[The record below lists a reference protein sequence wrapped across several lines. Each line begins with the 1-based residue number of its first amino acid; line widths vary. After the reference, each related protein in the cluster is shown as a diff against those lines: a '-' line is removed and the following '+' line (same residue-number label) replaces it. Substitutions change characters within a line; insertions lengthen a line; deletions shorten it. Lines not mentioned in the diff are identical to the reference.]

1 MRNLIMAAIFKDVQ
15 KTYDIRIDVSPGI
28 FQTVSDTCLCSEIH
42 DSVKS
47 MLVKNIL
54 NGIRIFQISFNET
67 EVFFCTSSMRR
78 SRLSLTS

>member
-1 MRNLIMAAIFKDVQ
+1 MRHLIMTAVFKDVQ

-47 MLVKNIL
+47 MLIENIL
-54 NGIRIFQISFNET
+54 NEI
-67 EVFFCTSSMRR
+67 
-78 SRLSLTS
+78 